1 VIDGAVRLT
10 LKEIKELIRVLDET
24 DVAELTVESDGVKI
38 SIRKA
43 AAFAGSVA
51 TLAASLPPA
60 ASAPA
65 QPTLS
70 PTPGDHVAAAPA
82 GAAAVA
88 DHAAIDDDR
97 YVTVRAPMV
106 GTFYRAPAPDA
117 PPYVEVGQTVEPG
130 QVLCI
135 IEAMKLMNEI
145 EAEVR
150 GRVSA
155 ILVENGQPV
164 EYGQPLMRLERV

>member
-1 VIDGAVRLT
+1 MIDGAVRLT

-38 SIRKA
+38 TIRKA
-43 AAFAGSVA
+43 AAFAPSVA
-51 TLAASLPPA
+51 TLAATLPA
-60 ASAPA
+60 VAGTQA
-65 QPTLS
+65 QPAPS
-70 PTPGDHVAAAPA
+70 PTQDHAGAPA
-82 GAAAVA
+82 GAPAVA
-88 DHAAIDDDR
+88 DHAAVDDDR

>member
-1 VIDGAVRLT
+1 MIDGAVRLT

-43 AAFAGSVA
+43 AAFMPS
-51 TLAASLPPA
+51 TTASP
-60 ASAPA
+60 
-65 QPTLS
+65 Q
-70 PTPGDHVAAAPA
+70 AAAPVV
-82 GAAAVA
+82 AAPAAQEQGVA
-88 DHAAIDDDR
+88 AEDRTGRAPVAESRARVVDDDR
-97 YVTVRAPMV
+97 FVTVRAPMV

-130 QVLCI
+130 QTLCI

-164 EYGQPLMRLERV
+164 EYGQPLMTLERV